1 MFGKTGAFGATVLLL
16 LLLLLGDAAA
26 LYTKYDK
33 VERLDADTFD
43 DVTDSDALWL
53 VEFFAPWCGHC
64 QQLAPEWKAAAAQ
77 LADEIPDDVKLG
89 AVDCTRN
96 NGLCAKYKVD
106 GYPTIKVF
114 GDDKDKPNELSVGR
128 TSGDILT
135 YVRGKLGRKAPP
147 GSGGGGASGG
157 DGTPGGGGGGGSAAL
172 DGAWQTT
179 ELPPLEATHLFTVAY
194 AVALFAPK
202 SQDDT
207 LSIHI
212 VETAPNRVATRAFNW
227 GNLGPLLRRVGHPCT
242 DIRLTLIAPHMDSSL
257 HNVTKVY
264 DSVQVRNRRN
274 TTRCQPTVSNRLQ
287 AALS

>member
-1 MFGKTGAFGATVLLL
+1 MRRASHFGAAALLL
-16 LLLLLGDAAA
+16 LLLVDSGAA
-26 LYTKYDK
+26 LYTKHDK
-33 VERLDADTFD
+33 VERLDVDTFD

-64 QQLAPEWKAAAAQ
+64 QQLAPEWKDAAAQ
-77 LADEIPDDVKLG
+77 LADEIPDDVKLA

-106 GYPTIKVF
+106 GYPTITVF
-114 GDDKDKPNELSVGR
+114 GEDKDKPTELTVGR
-128 TSGDILT
+128 SSSDILT
-135 YVRGKLGRKAPP
+135 YVRGKLGRAAPP
-147 GSGGGGASGG
+147 GSGAGAAGGD

-172 DGAWQTT
+172 DDAWKTT
-179 ELPPLEATHLFTVAY
+179 ELPETEATHLFTVAY

-202 SQDDT
+202 SRDNA

-212 VETAPNRVATRAFNW
+212 VETAPNRVATRSFNW

-242 DIRLTLIAPHMDSSL
+242 DITLTIISPHMDNSL

-264 DSVQVRNRRN
+264 DPVQV
-274 TTRCQPTVSNRLQ
+274 
-287 AALS
+287 